1 MATISRKCPTLT
13 ILHHHNT
20 NIYQRHEPT
29 ITEILIKTS
38 SYQLDQTAKDAFGWV
53 TDISVPVM
61 FIKIGLAIILAE
73 NVLHD
78 LFHALAFTPFTTRSI
93 IGVHLWPSQIWF
105 IFIGNA
111 IAAAML
117 FKHNFKIP
125 ERFRHGLPIIVVL
138 TVYTLWTGYGII
150 RGNDA
155 ATGLFREMVMEG
167 LAFPGFLYMTYYVK
181 IEDIFPFFLKVCVVV
196 YTMLAVYHLFLMSIF
211 PIPDMRVG
219 LLLFAGYPFAYYLHK
234 SIRNV
239 GYLIPSFLMF
249 MPAVVI
255 VSKPLI
261 VYMLMIPVVL
271 AFVLT
276 TITKKQLKYSINT
289 STIKLIFVALLI
301 LVGIIFVGWYINEIS
316 NGRVMRLISDN
327 FLKIRATK
335 SGELYMG
342 DLSGGR
348 TTIWAN
354 AFKIWQE
361 NKLFGNGLGT
371 AVPIRGETIAHI
383 HNYTLQALM
392 DTGLVGF
399 SILFVAWFTWF
410 KHIFRNLKL
419 IPWDDKKNLYSSYL
433 TFIIGYFIYAIFGLP
448 LFFSA
453 SAYFFWMGV
462 AFLTNIE
469 PGDYSQNKSK
479 GKPDRVVDF

>member
-1 MATISRKCPTLT
+1 
-13 ILHHHNT
+13 
-20 NIYQRHEPT
+20 
-29 ITEILIKTS
+29 
-38 SYQLDQTAKDAFGWV
+38 
-53 TDISVPVM
+53 
-61 FIKIGLAIILAE
+61 
-73 NVLHD
+73 
-78 LFHALAFTPFTTRSI
+78 
-93 IGVHLWPSQIWF
+93 
-105 IFIGNA
+105 
-111 IAAAML
+111 
-117 FKHNFKIP
+117 
-125 ERFRHGLPIIVVL
+125 
-138 TVYTLWTGYGII
+138 
-150 RGNDA
+150 
-155 ATGLFREMVMEG
+155 
-167 LAFPGFLYMTYYVK
+167 
-181 IEDIFPFFLKVCVVV
+181 
-196 YTMLAVYHLFLMSIF
+196 
-211 PIPDMRVG
+211 
-219 LLLFAGYPFAYYLHK
+219 
-234 SIRNV
+234 
-239 GYLIPSFLMF
+239 

-479 GKPDRVVDF
+479 GKPDRVVYF